1 MLGLAQ
7 KLIPLPPGAHGLAL
21 EDNKLYV
28 LGVDQAT
35 VRAYLDKVKAAW
47 TDIVR
52 ADVERALYTNAT
64 ASFRRIREELAEAQ
78 EAEALGVPP
87 PGGRSSAELNDLIAQ
102 GQAAFKAVYQ
112 AVQAAT
118 SVADINAVL
127 ETARQQGLD
136 WLVGPDWQPYPETCP
151 WTVAT

>member
-1 MLGLAQ
+1 MLSVIQ
-7 KLIPLPPGAHGLAL
+7 KIVPLPTGATGLAL
-21 EDNKLYV
+21 EGNALRV
-28 LGVDQAT
+28 LGADAAAAK
-35 VRAYLDKVKAAW
+35 AYLERVREAW
-47 TDIVR
+47 PEIVR
-52 ADVERALYTNAT
+52 ADAERALYTNAT

-87 PGGRSSAELNDLIAQ
+87 PGGRSSAELNDLIVQ

-118 SVADINAVL
+118 SVANINTVL
-127 ETARQQGLD
+127 DGARQQGLD
-136 WLVGPDWQPYPETCP
+136 WLVGPDYPETCP